1 MILTLKN
8 LLGGEMGGKRDR
20 REIYT
25 LYFGEIKMEIEGY
38 IFPDDLYYS
47 DQFLWV
53 RIEVD
58 NLAIIG
64 LNELA
69 VNAVKEFALIEIF
82 FPAGYEIT
90 AGKPVGASDSW
101 KGSLTLYSPISGK
114 IVEVNQDVE
123 YDPQLVI
130 KDPYGAGW
138 FFKVSPTNLL
148 AEKEALM
155 KGGSPELVKWVK
167 TTIKKVV

>member
-1 MILTLKN
+1 M
-8 LLGGEMGGKRDR
+8 GGESDR
-20 REIYT
+20 QEIYKSYREE
-25 LYFGEIKMEIEGY
+25 LKMEIEGY
-38 IFPDDLYYS
+38 VFPEDLYYS
-47 DQFLWV
+47 DQFLWI
-53 RIEVD
+53 RIEND
-58 NLAIIG
+58 NLVIIG

-69 VNAVKEFALIEIF
+69 VKAVKEFALIEIF
-82 FPAGYEIT
+82 FPVGYEIT
-90 AGKPVGASDSW
+90 AGNPVGASDSW
-101 KGSLTLYSPISGK
+101 KGSLTLYCPISGK

-138 FFKVSPTNLL
+138 FFKVSPNNLP

-167 TTIKKVV
+167 ATIKKVI

>member
-1 MILTLKN
+1 MIPPLKN
-8 LLGGEMGGKRDR
+8 LLRWEMGGERDR
-20 REIYT
+20 QEIYI
-25 LYFGEIKMEIEGY
+25 LYLGERKMEIEGY
-38 IFPDDLYYS
+38 MFPDDLYYS

-53 RIEVD
+53 RIEND
-58 NLAIIG
+58 NVAIIG

-69 VNAVKEFALIEIF
+69 VKAVKEFALIEIF

-114 IVEVNQDVE
+114 IMEVNPDVE

-138 FFKVSPTNLL
+138 LFKVSPTKLL
-148 AEKEALM
+148 AEKKSLM

-167 TTIKKVV
+167 TTVTKVV

>member
-1 MILTLKN
+1 
-8 LLGGEMGGKRDR
+8 MGGKSDR
-20 REIYT
+20 QEIHKSH
-25 LYFGEIKMEIEGY
+25 LGEIKMEIEGY
-38 IFPDDLYYS
+38 MFPEDLYYS

-53 RIEVD
+53 RIESD

-69 VNAVKEFALIEIF
+69 VKAVKEFALIEIF
-82 FPAGYEIT
+82 FPAGYEIV

-114 IVEVNQDVE
+114 IVEVNQEVE
-123 YDPQLVI
+123 YDPRLVI
-130 KDPYGAGW
+130 TDPYGAGW

-167 TTIKKVV
+167 NTITKIV

>member
-1 MILTLKN
+1 M
-8 LLGGEMGGKRDR
+8 GGERDR
-20 REIYT
+20 QKIHT
-25 LYFGEIKMEIEGY
+25 LYLGEIKMEIEGY
-38 IFPDDLYYS
+38 TFPDDLYYS

-53 RIEVD
+53 RIESD

-69 VNAVKEFALIEIF
+69 VKAVKEFALIEIF
-82 FPAGYEIT
+82 FPVGYEIA

-114 IVEVNQDVE
+114 IIEVNEAVE
-123 YDPQLVI
+123 LDPHLLMT
-130 KDPYGAGW
+130 DPYGAGW
-138 FFKVSPTNLL
+138 FFKISPINLL

-167 TTIKKVV
+167 ATIRKVV

>member
-1 MILTLKN
+1 
-8 LLGGEMGGKRDR
+8 MGGKRDR
-20 REIYT
+20 QEIHI
-25 LYFGEIKMEIEGY
+25 LNLGERKMEIEGY
-38 IFPDDLYYS
+38 VFPDDLYYS
-47 DQFLWV
+47 DQFMWV
-53 RIEVD
+53 RIESE

-69 VNAVKEFALIEIF
+69 VKAVKEFSLIEIF
-82 FPAGYEIT
+82 FPAGYEIV

-123 YDPQLVI
+123 YNAQLVI
-130 KDPYGAGW
+130 TDPYGAGW

-148 AEKEALM
+148 SEKLVLM
-155 KGGSPELVKWVK
+155 KGGSPEFVKWVK